1 MVACQVCGGDGQRV
15 DGSTCGACGGSGQLE
30 SNSEGRRWLAE
41 NEPGTDT
48 SEWTGDGSYSGV
60 NEIGDQERLYGIE
73 SSWIDKEPGQFNK
86 IKDSLREATERGTY
100 KPYFQMQHGAREGSF
115 LSSISKQKST
125 GFASQDPT
133 MMNMMEDEYARGMV
147 GIAEDIQGK
156 MNSAQQ
162 SIDQIV
168 QGNQQ
173 TILTL
178 RQLEKMG

>member
-1 MVACQVCGGDGQRV
+1 MVDCRICGGDGVLDNQ
-15 DGSTCGACGGSGQLE
+15 TCGACGGSGQLD
-30 SNSEGRRWLAE
+30 SNSDAE
-41 NEPGTDT
+41 RYEA
-48 SEWTGDGSYSGV
+48 SQGV
-60 NEIGDQERLYGIE
+60 DIDARDEAIATEQEDLYGL
-73 SSWIDKEPGQFNK
+73 SSGYMISEPDQFNK
-86 IKDSLREATERGTY
+86 IKDSLKKATERSTY
-100 KPYFQMQHGAREGSF
+100 KPYFQMQQGAREGSF

-147 GIAEDIQGK
+147 GVAEDIQGK
-156 MNSAQQ
+156 INSAQQ

-178 RQLEKMG
+178 KDMENR